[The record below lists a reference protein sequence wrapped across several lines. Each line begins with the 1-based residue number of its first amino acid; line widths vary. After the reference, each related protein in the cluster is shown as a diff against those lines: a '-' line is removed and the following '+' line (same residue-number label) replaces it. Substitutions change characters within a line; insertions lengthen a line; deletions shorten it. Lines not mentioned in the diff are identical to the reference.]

1 MDKDAPEV
9 LLVLSGL
16 LDHVDAIN
24 ITNVERTENTANTAL
39 ADVEKHTSDAS
50 RVSHCVSSSEVKR

>member
-1 MDKDAPEV
+1 VDKDTPEV

-16 LDHVDAIN
+16 LDHVDAVNLAN
-24 ITNVERTENTANTAL
+24 IERPENTANTAL
-39 ADVEKHTSDAS
+39 TDVEKHTSDAS